1 MLASWSSLPWWL
13 KVGPADSIS
22 RISAALMGCS
32 PLNEGVDMAA
42 KGLKLGAGDAGAEGA
57 GDAGVEP
64 NVKEVPE
71 GAEVEA
77 GAPKLKLDV

>member
-1 MLASWSSLPWWL
+1 
-13 KVGPADSIS
+13 
-22 RISAALMGCS
+22 
-32 PLNEGVDMAA
+32 MAA

-64 NVKEVPE
+64 NVKDVPE